1 MVKHH
6 FMLCIMLIPMPAMA
20 EYFDSNMYGD
30 ILNIAD
36 STVVTSGAFLNFD
49 KINITTSSYLQNHG
63 VLSGDVFV
71 ADGRDVYIK
80 NSGTIDGEIT
90 LGINAS
96 LTQIIHTPDDIT
108 DINVADNYNIIVY
121 RAANLQWTDIRRIS
135 SAADKVVLVDS
146 GIVLSPDIMLM
157 SRAMPVP
164 IELVGHNELHIKMAD
179 IDFNTPIFWR
189 VTGSGTMHLHADD
202 INPLYALRTVIR
214 DGALYAELAR
224 ETDYYKIMGNQT
236 GEFLNA
242 LRARNPK
249 DNLLQRLDQAT
260 DMPELVRIM
269 NKSMRINTRALAR
282 PIQTFNRHVGAMHT
296 DDGVSAPMQIAPFII
311 AGQNIDAYGIRAGL
325 NIDTDKPVRASVTI
339 HAADM
344 NFTDGIDDY
353 SAKLAGGEAYV
364 RYDAPHIF
372 ADSGITITAA
382 RFATPVLQSGAATA
396 SDPSGFAADFY
407 ADAGP
412 KILLA
417 DNMTLTPIVGLAARY
432 ANVIQHSTDI
442 NLRAGFIARHT
453 HKTTDINYTYDAR
466 IISDNDG
473 GLQADARIGLSL
485 PEDDAII
492 YAGIGALHDNMGMS
506 YSATLSLSFDF

>member
-30 ILNIAD
+30 VLNIAD
-36 STVVTSGAFLNFD
+36 SAVVTGGTFLNFD
-49 KINITTSSYLQNHG
+49 KINITASAYLQNHG
-63 VLSGDVFV
+63 VLSGDMFI

-90 LGINAS
+90 LGANAS
-96 LTQIIHTPDDIT
+96 FTQIIHTPDDIT

-121 RAANLQWTDIRRIS
+121 KAADLQWTDIRRIS

-146 GIVLSPDIMLM
+146 GIVLSPDSMPM

-164 IELVGHNELHIKMAD
+164 IELVGHNELHIKLAD

-202 INPLYALRTVIR
+202 INPLYALRAVIR
-214 DGALYAELAR
+214 GGALYAELAR
-224 ETDYYKIMGNQT
+224 ETDYYKIMGNHT
-236 GEFLNA
+236 GKFLNT
-242 LRARNPK
+242 LRTINPE
-249 DNLLQRLDQAT
+249 DNLLRRLDAAT
-260 DMPELVRIM
+260 DKRGLYRIM
-269 NKSMRINTRALAR
+269 HKSMRINTRALAR
-282 PIQTFNRHVGAMHT
+282 PIQTFNRHVGAMRT
-296 DDGVSAPMQIAPFII
+296 DDGAFAPLQIAPFVI
-311 AGQNIDAYGIRAGL
+311 AGPNIDAYGIRAGL
-325 NIDTDKPVRASVTI
+325 NVGTGKPVRASVAI

-344 NFTDGIDDY
+344 TFTDGIDDY
-353 SAKLAGGEAYV
+353 SAKLAGGNAYI
-364 RYDAPHIF
+364 RYDAAHLF

-382 RFATPVLQSGAATA
+382 RFTTPALISGSETTF
-396 SDPSGFAADFY
+396 DPSGFAADFY

-412 KILLA
+412 KFLLA
-417 DNMTLTPIVGLAARY
+417 YNMTLTPIVGLTAHY
-432 ANVIQHSTDI
+432 SNVMHQTKDMDF
-442 NLRAGFIARHT
+442 RAGVIARHT

-466 IISDNDG
+466 IISDNGG

-485 PEDDAII
+485 PDDDAII
-492 YAGIGALHDNMGMS
+492 YAGIGALHDKMGMS
-506 YSATLSLSFDF
+506 YSTTLSLSFNF